1 MISEH
6 TLLPSGFPAP
16 RRSKLEASSAAGRW
30 LPALRTTGAY
40 LIGFA
45 GADCRWA
52 DGDLGATGWPS
63 IRWVHKG
70 GLQVGKSQ

>member
-52 DGDLGATGWPS
+52 DGGHGLTTF
-63 IRWVHKG
+63 HKG
-70 GLQVGKSQ
+70 GLQVGKSR